1 MKVPKSVLLG
11 FTATFVNGAVD
22 CTFSAISD
30 IIPQGLSLSFA
41 QRIPE
46 NGTFTVPKNDTGWI
60 TDPINLPELCAIG
73 VMVPGE
79 TSNATFGF
87 GLFLPKNW
95 NQRTLTVG
103 NGGLAGGVDWVDMV
117 MLSYKKGTGVKYG
130 HAVFSTDTGH
140 NGTSTDAT
148 WAYQNP
154 QSQTNWGW
162 RALHETV
169 VYGKNITEAF
179 YNAKP
184 AYNYYQG
191 CSTGG
196 RQGFKE
202 AQMFP
207 DDFDGVIA
215 GAPAWWTSHQQI
227 WQAWLGYVNY
237 LSNVTEIPV
246 SMFDTIGKKVLRQC
260 DGQDGLVDTI
270 IMDPYGCNFNSET
283 LLCAANVT
291 NTTNADCLTAS
302 QLGTLDTITRDYIGG
317 NSTIIFPHW
326 LLGSEHFWDMNI
338 DGGSPNVI
346 GVGYIQ
352 YFLGLGADW
361 DWRNLDEAVVELS
374 EQLNAGQADA
384 SNYDMSPFFNAGK
397 KFIHYHGL
405 SDGGIATGAS
415 FYLYD
420 HINRAVSPQGID
432 LHESYRFF
440 PIPGMGHCTDTA
452 DYVNAPYYIA
462 GITMTNNGQ
471 YSVPGYHDAE
481 HDVLYALMNW
491 VENGTAPDYIIGT
504 AFSNFTTQDNIT
516 RQRPICPYPQ
526 QARYNESGDPDSPF
540 SWECKLLY

>member
-1 MKVPKSVLLG
+1 MTKMKVPKLILLG

-41 QRIPE
+41 QHIPE
-46 NGTFTVPKNDTGWI
+46 NGTFTVPKDDTGWP

-103 NGGLAGGVDWVDMV
+103 NGGLAGGVNWVDM
-117 MLSYKKGTGVKYG
+117 GTGVKYG

-154 QSQTNWGW
+154 QSQKNWGW
-162 RALHETV
+162 RALHQTV

-179 YNAKP
+179 YNSKP

-202 AQMFP
+202 AQTFP

-246 SMFDTIGKKVLRQC
+246 SMFDTIGKEVLRQC

-270 IMDPYGCNFNSET
+270 IMDPYGCNFNPET

-291 NTTNADCLTAS
+291 NTTTADCLTAS

-317 NSTIIFPHW
+317 NSTMIFPHW
-326 LLGSEHFWDMNI
+326 LLGSEHFWYMNI

-352 YFLGLGADW
+352 YFLGLGAGW

-374 EQLNAGQADA
+374 EQLNVGQADA

-420 HINRAVSPQGID
+420 HINRAVSPQGIN
-432 LHESYRFF
+432 LHDSYRFF

-462 GITMTNNGQ
+462 GISMTNNGQ
-471 YSVPGYHDAE
+471 YSVPGYQDAK

-504 AFSNFTTQDNIT
+504 AFSNFTTQEIIT

-526 QARYNESGDPDSPF
+526 QAKYNGLGSPDSPF

>member
-1 MKVPKSVLLG
+1 MKVQVPKLILLG
-11 FTATFVNGAVD
+11 FAATLVNGAVD
-22 CTFSAISD
+22 CTFNAVSD

-41 QRIPE
+41 QYIPE
-46 NGTFTVPKNDTGWI
+46 NGTFTVPKNDKGWP

-79 TSNATFGF
+79 TSNSTFGF
-87 GLFLPKNW
+87 GIFLPVNW
-95 NQRTLTVG
+95 NQRTFTVG
-103 NGGLAGGVDWVDMV
+103 NGGLAGGVNWQDM
-117 MLSYKKGTGVKYG
+117 GTGVKYG

-154 QSQTNWGW
+154 QSQANWGR

-179 YNAKP
+179 YNSKP

-215 GAPAWWTSHQQI
+215 GAPAWWTVISSTNMASL
-227 WQAWLGYVNY
+227 AW
-237 LSNVTEIPV
+237 
-246 SMFDTIGKKVLRQC
+246 
-260 DGQDGLVDTI
+260 TI
-270 IMDPYGCNFNSET
+270 IMDPYGCNFNPET

-291 NTTNADCLTAS
+291 DSTTCLTAS
-302 QLGTLDTITRDYIGG
+302 QLATLDTITRDYIGG
-317 NSTIIFPHW
+317 NSTMIFPHW

-361 DWRNLDEAVVELS
+361 DWRNLDEAVVQLS

-384 SNYDMSPFFNAGK
+384 SDYNMSPFFNAGK

-432 LHESYRFF
+432 LHDSYRFF

-462 GITMTNNGQ
+462 GLSMTNNGQ

-504 AFSNFTTQDNIT
+504 AFSNFTTQDYIT

-526 QARYNESGDPDSPF
+526 QARYNGSGDPDSPS
-540 SWECKLLY
+540 SWECKLFY